1 METTE
6 NLILKLNELLD
17 GDRFYRKRF
26 ISLLNEF
33 NEMEKPKIVLID
45 FEFYNR
51 DKLMFY
57 KSKKMEFIEIQD
69 FESAARYRTLEK
81 ECQEYLDL
89 KEGYGIKKSMFFF
102 EKEYLFYF
110 YLGTAK
116 LDKKIRE
123 FIMPFINK

>member
-6 NLILKLNELLD
+6 NLVLKLNELLD

-26 ISLLNEF
+26 IKLLTEF
-33 NEMEKPKIVLID
+33 KAKENPKIVLID
-45 FEFYNR
+45 FEYYSWEKLKFFY
-51 DKLMFY
+51 D
-57 KSKKMEFIEIQD
+57 KKMRFITIQD
-69 FESAARYRTLEK
+69 FEAAARYRTLEK

-89 KEGYGIKKSMFFF
+89 KEGYGISKSMFFF

-110 YLGTAK
+110 YFGAAK